1 MILYLDSN
9 NDCENLFMP
18 TARYNP
24 MSEKV
29 EGKISRRRFI
39 TASIGAGVVGIIVGA
54 AGAWLLK
61 PEVVAE
67 KTVTTTLTREVTKT
81 VTATAP
87 ITVTPPPVG
96 LDVVAQRA
104 IDGVKSLIA
113 KGAAKPGDTIRILHV
128 AGSRANLEK
137 AIELWSKYIPEI
149 KIELITLGQEPDV
162 YTKAMSEAVTKA
174 GTFDAVT
181 IFSTWLGDIVEAG
194 LARPIDDFFSKYDPG
209 YTGDIAPIEPLA
221 SYTTLYKGRRYAL
234 VFDSDVFTLSYRRDL
249 LTDPKLKDQ
258 FRSQY
263 GMELKLPDT
272 WEELIKM
279 AEFFTKLNLTAPSG
293 GRVWGAYFYAE
304 PRFAAYITWLNIFI
318 ESGGIL
324 FDLKT
329 MDPKIDTKEGKYAF
343 DVMLRLKPYM
353 PPEAITASWADLYD
367 KFVKGET
374 VFTAAWPSLSK
385 EAHRPTALVKDV
397 AGSAVL
403 PGVEVDVAGA
413 KKIVRAAPNP
423 VNWVAV
429 ISNYAKNP
437 ELTYLFFQ
445 FATSPDIGKDVI
457 LTGVILDLFRRCW
470 FTDPKYRPAFEEGYG
485 SEFVDAYLRSLEI
498 SFPDLLI
505 RGGPEY
511 LGKLTV
517 NVNAVMAG
525 TKDPED
531 ALSETAAD
539 WDSIN
544 KKYGVDAQLE
554 AWRALANLFPSDVKE
569 VWRAKGYM

>member
-1 MILYLDSN
+1 
-9 NDCENLFMP
+9 
-18 TARYNP
+18 

-29 EGKISRRRFI
+29 ISRRKFLV
-39 TASIGAGVVGIIVGA
+39 TSISAGVLGIVIGA
-54 AGAWLLK
+54 AGAWLAK

-67 KTVTTTLTREVTKT
+67 KTVTETVTREVTRT
-81 VTATAP
+81 VTVTTTP
-87 ITVTPPPVG
+87 LPTVTPTVGFDPVT
-96 LDVVAQRA
+96 QRV
-104 IDGVKSLIA
+104 IDGVKALLASGKA
-113 KGAAKPGDTIRILHV
+113 RPGDTIRILHV

-137 AIELWSKYIPEI
+137 AIELWEKHVTKDI

-162 YTKAMSEAVTKA
+162 YTKAMTEAVTKA

-181 IFSTWLGDIVEAG
+181 IFSTWLGDIVESG
-194 LARPIDDFFSKYDPG
+194 LARPIDDFFAKYDPG
-209 YTGDIAPIEPLA
+209 YTGDVAPIEPLG
-221 SYTTLYKGRRYAL
+221 SYTTLYKGKRYAL

-249 LTDPKLKDQ
+249 LTDPKLKDR
-258 FRSQY
+258 FRSEY
-263 GMELKLPDT
+263 GKELKIPDT
-272 WEELIKM
+272 WEELIDM

-318 ESGGIL
+318 EAGGIL

-329 MDPKIDTKEGKYAF
+329 MDPKIDTAEGKYAF
-343 DVMLRLKPYM
+343 DIMLRLKPYM

-385 EAHRPTALVKDV
+385 EAHRHTAFVKDV

-403 PGVEVDVAGA
+403 PGVEVEVAGR
-413 KKIVRAAPNP
+413 KKIIRAAPNP

-437 ELTYLFFQ
+437 ELAYLFFQ
-445 FATSPDIGKDVI
+445 FATSPDMGKDVI
-457 LTGVILDLFRRCW
+457 LEGVILDLFRKCW
-470 FTDPKYRPAFEEGYG
+470 FTDPRYRPAFEEGYG
-485 SEFVDAYLRSLEI
+485 PEFVDAYLKSLEI

-525 TKDPED
+525 TKDPET
-531 ALSETAAD
+531 ALSDTAAD

-554 AWRALANLFPSDVKE
+554 AWKSLAELFPSDVKE
-569 VWRAKGYM
+569 VWKAKGYM

>member
-1 MILYLDSN
+1 
-9 NDCENLFMP
+9 
-18 TARYNP
+18 
-24 MSEKV
+24 MSEKS
-29 EGKISRRRFI
+29 ESKISRRRFI
-39 TASIGAGVVGIIVGA
+39 SASVGAGVLGIIIGA
-54 AGAWLLK
+54 AAAWSLK
-61 PEVVAE
+61 PEFVAE
-67 KTVTTTLTREVTKT
+67 KTVTSTLTHEVTRTVT
-81 VTATAP
+81 VTAP
-87 ITVTPPPVG
+87 VTVTTPPPPG
-96 LDVVAQRA
+96 IDVVAQRA
-104 IDGVKSLIA
+104 INGVKDLLT
-113 KGAAKPGDTIRILHV
+113 KGLAKPGDKIRILHV

-137 AIELWSKYIPEI
+137 AIELWKKYIPEI
-149 KIELITLGQEPDV
+149 DVELITLGQEPDV

-181 IFSTWLGDIVEAG
+181 IFSTWLGDIVESG

-209 YTGDIAPIEPLA
+209 YAGDIGPIEPLA
-221 SYTTLYKGRRYAL
+221 SYTTLYKGKRHAL

-249 LTDPKLKDQ
+249 ITDQRLKDQ
-258 FRSQY
+258 FKSEY
-263 GMELKLPDT
+263 GIDLRIPET

-318 ESGGIL
+318 EAGGIL

-329 MDPKIDTKEGKYAF
+329 MDPKIDTAEGRYAF
-343 DVMLRLKPYM
+343 DVMLKLKPYM

-385 EAHRPTALVKDV
+385 EAHRPTALVKDF

-403 PGVEVDVAGA
+403 PGVEVNVAGM
-413 KKIVRAAPNP
+413 KKVVKAAPNP

-485 SEFVDAYLRSLEI
+485 AEFVDAYLKSLEI

-539 WDSIN
+539 WDSIS

-554 AWRALANLFPSDVKE
+554 AWRSLAQLFPTDVKE
-569 VWRAKGYM
+569 VWKAKGYM